1 MIDMKQVSFDVPAQ
15 IVQFVMVNDDRSE
28 QIRDAMMVYPYI
40 KNGTISHGKAAEML
54 GMNKLDLISLYSSM
68 GVDYFD
74 LSEAEF
80 KDELSTYSKLTQKKR
95 PIGMYRGQDLY
106 DDDWNFDEDNEII
119 AKMFE
124 GDSNE
129 DWQ

>member
-1 MIDMKQVSFDVPAQ
+1 MDEVDKRNAMKL
-15 IVQFVMVNDDRSE
+15 
-28 QIRDAMMVYPYI
+28 YPDI
-40 KNGTISHGKAAEML
+40 ENGTISYGKAAEIL
-54 GMNKLDLISLYSSM
+54 GMNKLDLISLYSNM
-68 GVDYFD
+68 GIDYFD

-95 PIGMYRGQDLY
+95 PIGMFRGQDLY
-106 DDDWNFDEDNEII
+106 DDDWNFDEDNEMI